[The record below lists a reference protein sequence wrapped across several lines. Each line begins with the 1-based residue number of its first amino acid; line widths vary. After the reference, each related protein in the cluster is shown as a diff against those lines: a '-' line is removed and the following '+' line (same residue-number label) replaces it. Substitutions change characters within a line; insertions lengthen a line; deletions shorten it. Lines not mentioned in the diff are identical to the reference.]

1 MKKFMSKITS
11 GVLLCT
17 MITYTTPLFAFTKDE
32 TVYSKLDSTG
42 NAYNTVISDHIKNTE
57 KSSLINDISDLLN
70 IKNIGGDETFEQNG
84 NNLVW
89 KANGND
95 IYYQGESKKDLPI
108 QCDIKYELDGK
119 EISSKDI
126 AGKSGKV
133 KITLSYKN
141 TDSHIVKINGKDETL
156 YTPFVAICGT
166 VLSNDNNK
174 NITISSGKVI
184 DDGNKTI
191 VVGLAFPGL
200 QESLDISKNTIDIP
214 NSVEISMEASDF
226 EMNNIMTYVT
236 SKVIEDDDLSI
247 FDDLDKIFSEVNTL
261 QSASKQLEDGSNTL
275 RQGTMTYNEK
285 SKEFN
290 SALKQVSKG
299 ISSANSSYSEI
310 NNAIGLINS
319 STSTLQVGAKT
330 ISDGTEAISTN
341 LLVLS
346 EKLGEL
352 QAGTSALKT
361 GKDNLISG
369 VNQIISSINANTS
382 SFTNQSDT
390 IANLQKLITTNTNTK
405 NALVSQNASL
415 NNTLNA
421 GSLTAEQE
429 APIRTQIATN
439 TNLIALLDSNIDAN
453 NSTLALLKATDISSL
468 QQLQAGLNSLQTGLQ
483 AFDSG
488 IDAIYNGSSSLQT
501 GANTLATKS
510 SELSQGAKSLYQG
523 TTQISS
529 GAKALNAGS
538 NQMKTGLNTLDYST
552 EKLTDANNQLT
563 DGASTLANG
572 AETLANGIAKF
583 NKDGISKICNY
594 ANGDLKTIST
604 RLEKLQELADNYN
617 NFTMLDRGNSGEVK
631 FILMVDSIKKD
642 KDKKQEAIIQDKNNE
657 SEE

>member
-1 MKKFMSKITS
+1 MKKFITKITS

-57 KSSLINDISDLLN
+57 KNSLINDMSDLLN

-84 NNLVW
+84 NSLVW

-95 IYYQGESKKDLPI
+95 IYYQGDSKKELPI
-108 QCDIKYELDGK
+108 QCDIKYELNGK

-126 AGKSGKV
+126 AGKSGKI
-133 KITLSYKN
+133 KITLTYKN
-141 TDSHIVKINGKDETL
+141 TDSHIVKINGKDDTL
-156 YTPFVAICGT
+156 YTPFVVACGT
-166 VLSNDNNK
+166 VINNDNNK
-174 NITISSGKVI
+174 NIQISNGKVI

-200 QESLDISKNTIDIP
+200 QESLDISKNIIDIP
-214 NSVEISMEASDF
+214 SSVEISMEASDF
-226 EMNNIMTYVT
+226 EMNNIMTYIT

-275 RQGTMTYNEK
+275 RQGTKTYNEK

-310 NNAIGLINS
+310 NSAIGLINS
-319 STSTLQVGAKT
+319 STSTLQDGAKT

-341 LLVLS
+341 LIVLS

-352 QAGTSALKT
+352 QSGASALKT
-361 GKDNLISG
+361 GKDNLTSG
-369 VNQIISSINANTS
+369 VNKIISSINANTS
-382 SFTNQSDT
+382 NFTNQSDT

-415 NNTLNA
+415 NSILNA
-421 GSLTAEQE
+421 GGLTAEQE
-429 APIRTQIATN
+429 ATIRTQITTN
-439 TNLIALLDSNIDAN
+439 TNLIALLNSNIDAN
-453 NSTLALLKATDISSL
+453 NSTLALLKATDISSI
-468 QQLQAGLNSLQTGLQ
+468 QQLQAGLNSLQNGLQ
-483 AFDSG
+483 SFDAG
-488 IDAIYNGSSSLQT
+488 IEAIYNGSNSLQT

-523 TTQISS
+523 TAQLST
-529 GAKALNAGS
+529 GTKALNAGS
-538 NQMKTGLNTLDYST
+538 SEMKTGLNTLDYST
-552 EKLTDANNQLT
+552 VKLTDANNQLT

-572 AETLANGIAKF
+572 AETLANGITKF
-583 NKDGISKICNY
+583 NKEGIGKICNY

-604 RLEKLQELADNYN
+604 RLEKLQELADDYN
-617 NFTMLDRGNSGEVK
+617 NFTMLDKGHTGEVK
-631 FILMVDSIKKD
+631 FILMVDSIKKHND
-642 KDKKQEAIIQDKNNE
+642 RKQEAIIENKENN
-657 SEE
+657 

>member
-1 MKKFMSKITS
+1 MKKFITKITS

-57 KSSLINDISDLLN
+57 KNSLINDMSDLLN

-84 NNLVW
+84 NSLVW

-95 IYYQGESKKDLPI
+95 IYYQGDSKKELPI
-108 QCDIKYELDGK
+108 QCDIKYELNGE

-126 AGKSGKV
+126 AGKSGKI
-133 KITLSYKN
+133 KITLTYKN
-141 TDSHIVKINGKDETL
+141 TDSHIVKINGKDDTL
-156 YTPFVAICGT
+156 YTPFVVACGT
-166 VLSNDNNK
+166 VINNDNNK
-174 NITISSGKVI
+174 NIQISNGKVI

-200 QESLDISKNTIDIP
+200 QESLDISKNIIDIP
-214 NSVEISMEASDF
+214 SSVEISMEASDF
-226 EMNNIMTYVT
+226 EMNNIMTYIT

-261 QSASKQLEDGSNTL
+261 Q
-275 RQGTMTYNEK
+275 
-285 SKEFN
+285 FN

-310 NNAIGLINS
+310 NSAIGLINS
-319 STSTLQVGAKT
+319 STSTLQDGAKT

-352 QAGTSALKT
+352 QSGASALKT
-361 GKDNLISG
+361 GKDNLTSG
-369 VNQIISSINANTS
+369 VNKIISSINANTS
-382 SFTNQSDT
+382 NFTNQSDT

-415 NNTLNA
+415 NSILNA
-421 GSLTAEQE
+421 GGLTAEQE
-429 APIRTQIATN
+429 ATIRTQITTN
-439 TNLIALLDSNIDAN
+439 TNLIALLNSNIDAN
-453 NSTLALLKATDISSL
+453 NSTLALLKATDISSI
-468 QQLQAGLNSLQTGLQ
+468 QQLQAGLNSLQNGLQ
-483 AFDSG
+483 SFDAG
-488 IDAIYNGSSSLQT
+488 IEAIYNGSNSLQT

-523 TTQISS
+523 TAQLST
-529 GAKALNAGS
+529 GTKALNAGS
-538 NQMKTGLNTLDYST
+538 SEMKTGLNTLDYST
-552 EKLTDANNQLT
+552 VKLTDANNQLT

-572 AETLANGIAKF
+572 AETLANGITKF
-583 NKDGISKICNY
+583 NKEGIGKICNY

-604 RLEKLQELADNYN
+604 RLEKLQELADDYN
-617 NFTMLDRGNSGEVK
+617 NFTMLDKGHTGEVK
-631 FILMVDSIKKD
+631 FILMVDSIKKHND
-642 KDKKQEAIIQDKNNE
+642 RKQEAIIENKENN
-657 SEE
+657 